1 MTRILQNIDTRLT
14 IELPEFY
21 EVLFRWCQH
30 FIYDFHISF
39 AANVIK
45 FVIVHFKTVPMWYD
59 ALIINFEKIFF
70 SESLLIFHH

>member
-14 IELPEFY
+14 KVLPEFY

-30 FIYDFHISF
+30 FIYDFCISI
-39 AANVIK
+39 AAYVIK
-45 FVIVHFKTVPMWYD
+45 FVIIHFKTVPMWYD

-70 SESLLIFHH
+70 LNPC